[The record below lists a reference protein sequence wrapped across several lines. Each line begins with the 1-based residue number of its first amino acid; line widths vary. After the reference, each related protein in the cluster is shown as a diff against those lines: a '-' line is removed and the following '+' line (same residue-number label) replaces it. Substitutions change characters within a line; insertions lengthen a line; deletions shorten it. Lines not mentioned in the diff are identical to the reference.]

1 MMVEP
6 STKREGRSERT
17 EWLKTLG
24 TLPTAY
30 ADNPEPM
37 QLLKE
42 ARACYAEGLMMATV
56 LASAAHVEHTLA
68 QELELRGLKAP
79 GAHMSFADAITAAR
93 KIFKHEIVCDNMD
106 RLRLVRNPLAH
117 RKPDG
122 HKHSIHTR
130 LRDEN
135 RHPDLILQDDAKL
148 ALYVMHGLF
157 FATLRQME

>member
-1 MMVEP
+1 MLMSVSFSEMVYMN
-6 STKREGRSERT
+6 
-17 EWLKTLG
+17 
-24 TLPTAY
+24 A
-30 ADNPEPM
+30 
-37 QLLKE
+37 
-42 ARACYAEGLMMATV
+42 
-56 LASAAHVEHTLA
+56 
-68 QELELRGLKAP
+68 
-79 GAHMSFADAITAAR
+79 
-93 KIFKHEIVCDNMD
+93 
-106 RLRLVRNPLAH
+106 LRLVRNPLAH